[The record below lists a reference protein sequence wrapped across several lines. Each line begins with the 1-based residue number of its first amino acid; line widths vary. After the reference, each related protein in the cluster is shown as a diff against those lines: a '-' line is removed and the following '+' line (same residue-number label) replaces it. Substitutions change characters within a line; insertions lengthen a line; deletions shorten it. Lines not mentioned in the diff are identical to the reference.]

1 MPCLSRYPLL
11 LLLGVLLHP
20 APLPAEEMAVNAQVF
35 NGYARE
41 RLPDGT
47 FKPEFYVFGE
57 GGCWTRP
64 VADPW
69 MDKLTFPKIGH
80 IIAGPLAKQNYIPA
94 LKSADAGLLIIVF
107 WGSTE
112 GSYSLDHDR
121 SWEREMLEIRNARIL
136 GYTEALDRAYFAP
149 HMSFAQDT
157 MAEVGNNRYFV
168 VLQAYDFKTAVKEKK
183 LRPLWTTR
191 LSVGESGDFAP
202 VLEQMVWG
210 AARYFGQDTRGL
222 KRHEPTLNA
231 TVKLGPLEVIEIVP
245 PK

>member
-1 MPCLSRYPLL
+1 MSCFSRYPLIML
-11 LLLGVLLHP
+11 LVVLLRP
-20 APLPAEEMAVNAQVF
+20 APLLAEEMAVNSQVF

-41 RLPDGT
+41 KLPDGS

-69 MDKLTFPKIGH
+69 MDKLTFPMIGH
-80 IIAGPLAKQNYIPA
+80 IIAGPLAKQNYRPA
-94 LKSADAGLLIIVF
+94 LKSADAELLIVVF

-112 GSYSLDHDR
+112 GSYSLDRD
-121 SWEREMLEIRNARIL
+121 SFGERDMLEGRNARIL
-136 GYTEALDRAYFAP
+136 GYTDALERAYFAP

-157 MAEVGNNRYFV
+157 RAELGNSRYYV

-183 LRPLWTTR
+183 LKPLWITR

-210 AARYFGQDTRGL
+210 AVRYFGQDTGGL

-231 TVKLGPLEVIEIVP
+231 TVKLGPLEVVEIVP